1 MVSPMPLPP
10 DRQPSSMSH
19 TALRTE
25 SLLKLTGPIFFQQLT
40 QTVVLLVDFYFFSHI
55 SDEVAG
61 TIGQL
66 LPVIW
71 LGTFVIPVFAGTGV
85 SVASQYMGAKMNHKV
100 IPAYMMNLV
109 FSAGMGFAFG
119 AALWWFSADIGRW
132 MGLPPELNA
141 IAATYLGSIN
151 FYFLPMGVLVA
162 YNAVLSSRGMT
173 HWLMYSAFLVT
184 MLNLVLASLFV
195 LGFHWAVRGIV
206 LASIVSV
213 TIAMF
218 LSMWLVHGRLS
229 IRFYRRHALRD
240 MLGVLGPMLRLGIPN
255 ALEPFSYS
263 VQQIIL
269 SKLIIGLGLV
279 AMVAN
284 NYAAR
289 AQMFQITFSVALA
302 LGGQILLAH
311 LTGARRFDDVNRLY
325 WKAIR
330 WGALVAGCYAVLLWF
345 FSDQV
350 LGIFTDDPA
359 VKVLGRTLL
368 GIAAFYEPARSVN
381 IIGGFGL
388 KTVGDARFPVVIA
401 MIFIWGILP
410 VVWAVNHYWSLTLV
424 GFWLFF
430 AADEIIRAG
439 INLWRWR
446 TGRWKS
452 MGITTGAEVVAPSS
466 EVLQPEY

>member
-1 MVSPMPLPP
+1 M
-10 DRQPSSMSH
+10 SS
-19 TALRTE
+19 TELRTE

-40 QTVVLLVDFYFFSHI
+40 QTVVLVVDFYFFSHI

-71 LGTFVIPVFAGTGV
+71 LGAFVIPVFAGTGV
-85 SVASQYMGAKMNHKV
+85 SVASQYMGAKMHHKV

-109 FSAGMGFAFG
+109 FTAGMGLVFG
-119 AALWWFSADIGRW
+119 TGLWWFSADIGRW
-132 MGLPPELNA
+132 MGLSPGLNA
-141 IAATYLGSIN
+141 IATTYLGTMS

-184 MLNLVLASLFV
+184 VLNLILASLFV
-195 LGFHWAVRGIV
+195 FGFHWGVRGIV
-206 LASIVSV
+206 TASVISV
-213 TIAMF
+213 TTAMF
-218 LSMWLVHGRLS
+218 LSVWLVHGRLGV
-229 IRFYRRHALRD
+229 RFYLRHAMRD
-240 MLGVLGPMLRLGIPN
+240 MLGVLRPMLRLGIPN

-311 LTGARRFDDVNRLY
+311 MTGARRFDDVNRLY

-330 WGALVAGCYAVLLWF
+330 LGALVAGCYAATLWF
-345 FSDQV
+345 FSDAV

-359 VKVLGRTLL
+359 VKRLGRTLL
-368 GIAAFYEPARSVN
+368 AIAAFYEPARSVN
-381 IIGGFGL
+381 IIGGFSL
-388 KTVGDARFPVVIA
+388 KTVGDARFSVVIA
-401 MIFIWGILP
+401 MVFIWGILP

-452 MGITTGAEVVAPSS
+452 MGITANSDPVVVPPEA
-466 EVLQPEY
+466 LQPEY

>member
-1 MVSPMPLPP
+1 MPP
-10 DRQPSSMSH
+10 
-19 TALRTE
+19 TGLRTE

-40 QTVVLLVDFYFFSHI
+40 HTVVLLVDLYFFSHL
-55 SDEVAG
+55 SDEIAG

-71 LGTFVIPVFAGTGV
+71 LGAFVIPVFAGTGV
-85 SVASQYMGAKMNHKV
+85 SVASQYMGAKMDHKV

-109 FSAGMGFAFG
+109 FTAGMGLFFGLGLWFFA
-119 AALWWFSADIGRW
+119 SDIGRW

-141 IAATYLGSIN
+141 IANTYLGTMS

-173 HWLMYSAFLVT
+173 HWLMYSAFLVS
-184 MLNLVLASLFV
+184 LVNLALASLFV
-195 LGFHWAVRGIV
+195 LVFHWGVRGIV
-206 LASIVSV
+206 TASVISVTTATLVSV
-213 TIAMF
+213 
-218 LSMWLVHGRLS
+218 WLVHARLGVH
-229 IRFYRRHALRD
+229 FYWRGARRD
-240 MLGVLGPMLRLGIPN
+240 MLGVLRPMLKIGIPN

-284 NYAAR
+284 SYASR
-289 AQMFQITFSVALA
+289 AQMFQITFSIALA

-311 LTGARRFDDVNRLY
+311 LTGARRFDDVNHLF

-330 WGALVAGCYAVLLWF
+330 WGAVVAGCYAAALWF
-345 FSDQV
+345 FSERV

-359 VKVLGRTLL
+359 VKTLGRTLL
-368 GIAAFYEPARSVN
+368 AIAAFYEPARSIN
-381 IIGGFGL
+381 IVAGFGL

-410 VVWAVNHYWSLTLV
+410 VVWAVNHFWSLTLV

-430 AADEIIRAG
+430 AADEITRAG
-439 INLWRWR
+439 INIWRWR

-452 MGITTGAEVVAPSS
+452 MGITANAEPITPPPEA
-466 EVLQPEY
+466 LQPEY

>member
-1 MVSPMPLPP
+1 V
-10 DRQPSSMSH
+10 
-19 TALRTE
+19 
-25 SLLKLTGPIFFQQLT
+25 
-40 QTVVLLVDFYFFSHI
+40 
-55 SDEVAG
+55 
-61 TIGQL
+61 TI
-66 LPVIW
+66 
-71 LGTFVIPVFAGTGV
+71 
-85 SVASQYMGAKMNHKV
+85 
-100 IPAYMMNLV
+100 
-109 FSAGMGFAFG
+109 
-119 AALWWFSADIGRW
+119 
-132 MGLPPELNA
+132 
-141 IAATYLGSIN
+141 
-151 FYFLPMGVLVA
+151 
-162 YNAVLSSRGMT
+162 
-173 HWLMYSAFLVT
+173 
-184 MLNLVLASLFV
+184 LNLLLASLFV
-195 LGFHWAVRGIV
+195 LGCHWGVRVIV
-206 LASIVSV
+206 TASVISV
-213 TIAMF
+213 TTAMF
-218 LSMWLVHGRLS
+218 LSVWLVHGQLGV
-229 IRFYRRHALRD
+229 RFYLRHALRD
-240 MLGVLGPMLRLGIPN
+240 MLGVLRPMLQLGIPN

-311 LTGARRFDDVNRLY
+311 MTGARRFEDVNRQY

-330 WGALVAGCYAVLLWF
+330 LGALVAGCYAALLWF
-345 FSDQV
+345 FSDAV

-359 VKVLGRTLL
+359 VKHLGRTLL
-368 GIAAFYEPARSVN
+368 AIAAFYEPARSVN
-381 IIGGFGL
+381 IVGGFGL

-452 MGITTGAEVVAPSS
+452 MGITGPVDPTPPPAEVLLPG
-466 EVLQPEY
+466 Y

>member
-1 MVSPMPLPP
+1 M
-10 DRQPSSMSH
+10 SS
-19 TALRTE
+19 TELRTE

-40 QTVVLLVDFYFFSHI
+40 QTVVLVVDFYFFSHI

-66 LPVIW
+66 LPVIL
-71 LGTFVIPVFAGTGV
+71 LGAFVIPVFAGTGV
-85 SVASQYMGAKMNHKV
+85 SVASQYMGAKMHHKV

-109 FSAGMGFAFG
+109 FTAGMGLVFG
-119 AALWWFSADIGRW
+119 TGLWWFSADIGRW
-132 MGLPPELNA
+132 MGLSPGLNA
-141 IAATYLGSIN
+141 IATTYRGTMS

-184 MLNLVLASLFV
+184 VLNLILASLFV
-195 LGFHWAVRGIV
+195 FGFHWGVRGIV
-206 LASIVSV
+206 TASVISV
-213 TIAMF
+213 TTAMF
-218 LSMWLVHGRLS
+218 LSVWLVHGRLGV
-229 IRFYRRHALRD
+229 RFYLRHAMRD
-240 MLGVLGPMLRLGIPN
+240 MLGVLRPMLRLGIPN

-311 LTGARRFDDVNRLY
+311 MTGARRFDDVNRLY

-330 WGALVAGCYAVLLWF
+330 LGALVAGCYAATLWF
-345 FSDQV
+345 FSDAV
-350 LGIFTDDPA
+350 LGPTSATASPGWI
-359 VKVLGRTLL
+359 
-368 GIAAFYEPARSVN
+368 
-381 IIGGFGL
+381 
-388 KTVGDARFPVVIA
+388 
-401 MIFIWGILP
+401 
-410 VVWAVNHYWSLTLV
+410 
-424 GFWLFF
+424 
-430 AADEIIRAG
+430 
-439 INLWRWR
+439 
-446 TGRWKS
+446 
-452 MGITTGAEVVAPSS
+452 SS
-466 EVLQPEY
+466 ENPLSAL